1 MASFALEHLTFT
13 YPGQTRPALSDLT
26 LTIPEGAVTVLC
38 GESGSGKSTLL
49 RQLKTCLTPHGTVS
63 GAVRLGDALLKG
75 IPFAEQARRIGF
87 VLQHPDDQIV
97 TDKVFHELA
106 FGLESLGCE
115 EKTMRLCVA
124 EMASY
129 FGIAD
134 WFDRDVAALSG
145 GQKQMLNLASV
156 VVMRPDVL
164 ILDEPTSQLD
174 PIAASTFLHT
184 LRKLNE
190 ELGLTILLSEQRLEE
205 AVPLADH
212 LIVLEQGR
220 LLAAGAP
227 QEAAAAVRGHAI
239 FSAMP
244 TAARIAAA
252 LGETECLPLT
262 VRAGRAYLGRFA
274 PHPMPAAAPAPVD
287 TPPVLTVRDGWFR
300 YAQGSADVLRNF
312 SLTLRPGELYAL
324 TGSNGSGK
332 TTALGVL
339 SGRLRLYR
347 GSVYL
352 DGKKQRALQPLRDGI
367 AAGSAVGLGNLWG
380 FPYKTSQNGG
390 AAFVL
395 IYIACVLL
403 IGFVT
408 MLSEIYL
415 GLRSQANPMTAYKM
429 VNKNLGWC
437 GLVAIMIPAFIICYY
452 SVLGGWTTKYAL
464 NSFSGNAGIVS
475 TFSVNT
481 GEVILYT
488 ALFLVL
494 SVTIIMGGVKDGIE
508 KASKVLMPVLF
519 LILVA
524 IAIYALT
531 LGSGVREGLAFY
543 LKPDFSG
550 ITFKSVL
557 VAMGQAFYSL
567 SLGMG
572 IMITYGSYTGKEVN
586 LVRSTAMVCVFD
598 TVVALLAGLAIF
610 PSVAHFDP
618 SLLGSSKGVALMF
631 IILPQV
637 FESMGSVGQVVSFAF
652 FVMVDIAAIT
662 SVVSL
667 IEVVTQFVIQ
677 KFHVHRKRAALV
689 VACVCFVVS
698 IPIGI
703 SLGHVAILE
712 EASPALFGLDWLTFF
727 DEVTNTVL
735 MPVCALF
742 SCIVVGWFIT
752 PKRAVAEIEAEGT
765 HMAGWLKKVY
775 AVMIRFVTPALIL
788 IVEIGGL
795 QSEIAAGNTAVI
807 VFAYALVALCVAAYF
822 LFFRNTDTGTNADEK
837 LSGDYP
843 V

>member
-1 MASFALEHLTFT
+1 MEKKKVGFAS
-13 YPGQTRPALSDLT
+13 G
-26 LTIPEGAVTVLC
+26 
-38 GESGSGKSTLL
+38 
-49 RQLKTCLTPHGTVS
+49 
-63 GAVRLGDALLKG
+63 
-75 IPFAEQARRIGF
+75 IGF
-87 VLQHPDDQIV
+87 I
-97 TDKVFHELA
+97 LA
-106 FGLESLGCE
+106 
-115 EKTMRLCVA
+115 
-124 EMASY
+124 
-129 FGIAD
+129 
-134 WFDRDVAALSG
+134 
-145 GQKQMLNLASV
+145 
-156 VVMRPDVL
+156 
-164 ILDEPTSQLD
+164 
-174 PIAASTFLHT
+174 
-184 LRKLNE
+184 
-190 ELGLTILLSEQRLEE
+190 
-205 AVPLADH
+205 
-212 LIVLEQGR
+212 
-220 LLAAGAP
+220 
-227 QEAAAAVRGHAI
+227 
-239 FSAMP
+239 
-244 TAARIAAA
+244 
-252 LGETECLPLT
+252 
-262 VRAGRAYLGRFA
+262 
-274 PHPMPAAAPAPVD
+274 
-287 TPPVLTVRDGWFR
+287 
-300 YAQGSADVLRNF
+300 
-312 SLTLRPGELYAL
+312 
-324 TGSNGSGK
+324 
-332 TTALGVL
+332 
-339 SGRLRLYR
+339 
-347 GSVYL
+347 
-352 DGKKQRALQPLRDGI
+352 

-415 GLRSQANPMTAYKM
+415 GRRAQANPMTAYKM
-429 VNKNLGWC
+429 IHKNLGWC

-464 NSFSGNAGIVS
+464 NSFSGNAGIVG

-488 ALFLVL
+488 AIFLVL
-494 SVTIIMGGVKDGIE
+494 SMVIIMGGVKDGIE

-524 IAIYALT
+524 IAVYALT
-531 LGSGVREGLAFY
+531 LGSGVREGLQFY

-586 LVRSTAMVCVFD
+586 LARSSAMICIFD
-598 TVVALLAGLAIF
+598 TLVALIAGLAIF

-618 SLLGSSKGVALMF
+618 ALLGSSKGVALMF

-637 FESMGSVGQVVSFAF
+637 FESMGGVGQVVSFAF
-652 FVMVDIAAIT
+652 FIMVDIAAIT

-677 KFHVHRKRAALV
+677 KFHAHRKRAALI
-689 VACVCFVVS
+689 VAGVCFVVS

-752 PKRAVAEIEAEGT
+752 PRRAVAEIEAGGT
-765 HMAGWLKKVY
+765 PMSGWLKKVY

-795 QSEIAAGNTAVI
+795 QSEIAAGNVAVV
-807 VFAYALVALCVAAYF
+807 VFAFDGPIAAYNGADLPDVWGVF
-822 LFFRNTDTGTNADEK
+822 IVPFGNSAFDNAPHPAAEQRRHQKQRQHVVELILSLFGVLRHHRTSLRHAAGFSPALRRHPHGAPFGAFGIVNVDEVIADAVKLLPHELVTMVGAQRKQQAGMPVDELPVAGVHELHALRQRGFHRIQLAQKLGGDLNIPFARLPFVHGKIVDLRDVVNAAVFQRNGRTEPDRPAAIGGGNDDIAVNLADIAQQQHRFTGLTHEQRVFKIVDIFARIIEDGRTDGDGTGLAGRQDGVKLLPLRHYEGGIHQEIIGIAEGAFPQEGTQVHLGRVLRDVADK
-837 LSGDYP
+837 RKPRPLAFGADQLPHVFQHLARGPGIVCSGGRATR
-843 V
+843 VGGRIGGGAGGCAAAAARARC

>member
-1 MASFALEHLTFT
+1 MEKKKVGFAS
-13 YPGQTRPALSDLT
+13 G
-26 LTIPEGAVTVLC
+26 
-38 GESGSGKSTLL
+38 
-49 RQLKTCLTPHGTVS
+49 
-63 GAVRLGDALLKG
+63 
-75 IPFAEQARRIGF
+75 IGF
-87 VLQHPDDQIV
+87 I
-97 TDKVFHELA
+97 LA
-106 FGLESLGCE
+106 
-115 EKTMRLCVA
+115 
-124 EMASY
+124 
-129 FGIAD
+129 
-134 WFDRDVAALSG
+134 
-145 GQKQMLNLASV
+145 
-156 VVMRPDVL
+156 
-164 ILDEPTSQLD
+164 
-174 PIAASTFLHT
+174 
-184 LRKLNE
+184 
-190 ELGLTILLSEQRLEE
+190 
-205 AVPLADH
+205 
-212 LIVLEQGR
+212 
-220 LLAAGAP
+220 
-227 QEAAAAVRGHAI
+227 
-239 FSAMP
+239 
-244 TAARIAAA
+244 
-252 LGETECLPLT
+252 
-262 VRAGRAYLGRFA
+262 
-274 PHPMPAAAPAPVD
+274 
-287 TPPVLTVRDGWFR
+287 
-300 YAQGSADVLRNF
+300 
-312 SLTLRPGELYAL
+312 
-324 TGSNGSGK
+324 
-332 TTALGVL
+332 
-339 SGRLRLYR
+339 
-347 GSVYL
+347 
-352 DGKKQRALQPLRDGI
+352 

-415 GLRSQANPMTAYKM
+415 GRRAQANPMTAYKM
-429 VNKNLGWC
+429 IHKNLGWC
-437 GLVAIMIPAFIICYY
+437 GLVAIVIPAFIICYY

-464 NSFSGNAGIVS
+464 NSFSGNAGIVG

-488 ALFLVL
+488 AIFLVL
-494 SVTIIMGGVKDGIE
+494 SMMIIMGGVKNGIE

-524 IAIYALT
+524 IAVYALT
-531 LGSGVREGLAFY
+531 LGSGVREGLSFY

-586 LVRSTAMVCVFD
+586 LVRSTAMICIFD
-598 TVVALLAGLAIF
+598 TLVALIAGLAIF

-618 SLLGSSKGVALMF
+618 ALLGSSKGVA
-631 IILPQV
+631 
-637 FESMGSVGQVVSFAF
+637 G
-652 FVMVDIAAIT
+652 
-662 SVVSL
+662 
-667 IEVVTQFVIQ
+667 
-677 KFHVHRKRAALV
+677 
-689 VACVCFVVS
+689 VCFVVS

-752 PKRAVAEIEAEGT
+752 PRRAVAEIEAGGT
-765 HMAGWLKKVY
+765 PMSGWLKKVY

>member
-1 MASFALEHLTFT
+1 MEKKKVGFAS
-13 YPGQTRPALSDLT
+13 G
-26 LTIPEGAVTVLC
+26 V
-38 GESGSGKSTLL
+38 
-49 RQLKTCLTPHGTVS
+49 
-63 GAVRLGDALLKG
+63 
-75 IPFAEQARRIGF
+75 GF
-87 VLQHPDDQIV
+87 I
-97 TDKVFHELA
+97 LA
-106 FGLESLGCE
+106 
-115 EKTMRLCVA
+115 
-124 EMASY
+124 
-129 FGIAD
+129 
-134 WFDRDVAALSG
+134 
-145 GQKQMLNLASV
+145 
-156 VVMRPDVL
+156 
-164 ILDEPTSQLD
+164 
-174 PIAASTFLHT
+174 
-184 LRKLNE
+184 
-190 ELGLTILLSEQRLEE
+190 
-205 AVPLADH
+205 
-212 LIVLEQGR
+212 
-220 LLAAGAP
+220 
-227 QEAAAAVRGHAI
+227 
-239 FSAMP
+239 
-244 TAARIAAA
+244 
-252 LGETECLPLT
+252 
-262 VRAGRAYLGRFA
+262 
-274 PHPMPAAAPAPVD
+274 
-287 TPPVLTVRDGWFR
+287 
-300 YAQGSADVLRNF
+300 
-312 SLTLRPGELYAL
+312 
-324 TGSNGSGK
+324 
-332 TTALGVL
+332 
-339 SGRLRLYR
+339 
-347 GSVYL
+347 
-352 DGKKQRALQPLRDGI
+352 

-415 GLRSQANPMTAYKM
+415 GRRAQANPMTAYKM
-429 VNKNLGWC
+429 IHKNLGWC
-437 GLVAIMIPAFIICYY
+437 GLVAIVIPAFIICYY

-464 NSFSGNAGIVS
+464 NSFSGNAGIVG

-488 ALFLVL
+488 AIFLVL
-494 SVTIIMGGVKDGIE
+494 SMMIIMGGVKDGIE

-524 IAIYALT
+524 IAVYALT
-531 LGSGVREGLAFY
+531 LGSGVREGLRFY

-586 LVRSTAMVCVFD
+586 LVRSTAMICIFD
-598 TVVALLAGLAIF
+598 TLVALIAGLAIF

-618 SLLGSSKGVALMF
+618 AL
-631 IILPQV
+631 
-637 FESMGSVGQVVSFAF
+637 FESMGGVGQVVSFAF

-677 KFHVHRKRAALV
+677 KFHAHRKRAALI
-689 VACVCFVVS
+689 VAGVCFLVS

-712 EASPALFGLDWLTFF
+712 ESSPALFGLDWLTFF

-752 PKRAVAEIEAEGT
+752 PKRAVAEIEAGGT
-765 HMAGWLKKVY
+765 PMAGWLKKVY
-775 AVMIRFVTPALIL
+775 AVMIRVVTPALIL

-807 VFAYALVALCVAAYF
+807 VFAYALVALCVVAYF

>member
-1 MASFALEHLTFT
+1 MEKKKVGFAS
-13 YPGQTRPALSDLT
+13 G
-26 LTIPEGAVTVLC
+26 
-38 GESGSGKSTLL
+38 
-49 RQLKTCLTPHGTVS
+49 
-63 GAVRLGDALLKG
+63 
-75 IPFAEQARRIGF
+75 IGF
-87 VLQHPDDQIV
+87 I
-97 TDKVFHELA
+97 LA
-106 FGLESLGCE
+106 
-115 EKTMRLCVA
+115 
-124 EMASY
+124 
-129 FGIAD
+129 
-134 WFDRDVAALSG
+134 
-145 GQKQMLNLASV
+145 
-156 VVMRPDVL
+156 
-164 ILDEPTSQLD
+164 
-174 PIAASTFLHT
+174 
-184 LRKLNE
+184 
-190 ELGLTILLSEQRLEE
+190 
-205 AVPLADH
+205 
-212 LIVLEQGR
+212 
-220 LLAAGAP
+220 
-227 QEAAAAVRGHAI
+227 
-239 FSAMP
+239 
-244 TAARIAAA
+244 
-252 LGETECLPLT
+252 
-262 VRAGRAYLGRFA
+262 
-274 PHPMPAAAPAPVD
+274 
-287 TPPVLTVRDGWFR
+287 
-300 YAQGSADVLRNF
+300 
-312 SLTLRPGELYAL
+312 
-324 TGSNGSGK
+324 
-332 TTALGVL
+332 
-339 SGRLRLYR
+339 
-347 GSVYL
+347 
-352 DGKKQRALQPLRDGI
+352 

-415 GLRSQANPMTAYKM
+415 GRRSQANPMTAYKM

-519 LILVA
+519 CILVA

-712 EASPALFGLDWLTFF
+712 ESSPALFGLDWLTFF

-795 QSEIAAGNTAVI
+795 QRAGLLEDDLLLLDDHQRRHCLNLGRGGQIGILIDIHLREIDVRIRLACLLERWAECTARTAPRGPEIHEHQIIGFDDLVEILRSDCMRCHMRSPFPGLRYKPISKNNIVQCCAILRKPVCEKYIAARHANTLPHPIALWEESEARDIHMPCVI
-807 VFAYALVALCVAAYF
+807 MEPCQ
-822 LFFRNTDTGTNADEK
+822 
-837 LSGDYP
+837 
-843 V
+843 